1 MKANYLQIL
10 TLDDHLYIGNLRK
23 HGSEAMSGGDEAMKK
38 TMLQFFRKG
47 QIGDWKNYF
56 EGEKLEDWNNW
67 IQENLEGTN
76 IEMVFEWTKYDFWY
90 IWLN

>member
-1 MKANYLQIL
+1 MQIL

-76 IEMVFEWTKYDFWY
+76 IEMVFEWTKYDLW
-90 IWLN
+90 